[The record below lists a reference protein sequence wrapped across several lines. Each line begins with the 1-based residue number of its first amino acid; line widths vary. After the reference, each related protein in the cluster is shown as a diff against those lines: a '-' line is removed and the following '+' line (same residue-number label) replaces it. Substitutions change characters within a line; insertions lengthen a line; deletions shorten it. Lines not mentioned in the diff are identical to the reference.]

1 VTITCTAK
9 GGYHGGILNLTRSGF
24 DKLLFVSG
32 DQIPE
37 ESVTLAPNETRVWEG
52 IYAPLTHSEAK
63 DDISVTASFNEYV
76 SGEFLLEEEK
86 LTVVKLELEP
96 WVLREGYKNR
106 HIVGV
111 REVIACKD
119 IPNIG
124 VWGCVRGVLIGTD
137 YKTPLESDENTLFYQ
152 VDDFRFLFKLKIIS
166 PNIIVARNPQM
177 IDFGI
182 IENKSGGVGMES
194 QIYILPETV
203 SFSGISMEEI
213 PSVDGIHEGYFSN
226 SFFSRVWYHTEEMGA
241 GDWTNIKPDNYWATD
256 IAMMGE
262 ILPFETTN
270 GDMTYDASMGNWR
283 DGVITWYIQ
292 WGWGEFN
299 SEQGDL
305 PLGIIP
311 KRYDQTFSINNEGTL
326 SISKFGH
333 IVSRGTNNV
342 FYLNGTIVD
351 KSNLI
356 KKD

>member
-1 VTITCTAK
+1 MTSTK
-9 GGYHGGILNLTRSGF
+9 
-24 DKLLFVSG
+24 
-32 DQIPE
+32 
-37 ESVTLAPNETRVWEG
+37 
-52 IYAPLTHSEAK
+52 
-63 DDISVTASFNEYV
+63 SFHN
-76 SGEFLLEEEK
+76 
-86 LTVVKLELEP
+86 
-96 WVLREGYKNR
+96 
-106 HIVGV
+106 
-111 REVIACKD
+111 
-119 IPNIG
+119 
-124 VWGCVRGVLIGTD
+124 
-137 YKTPLESDENTLFYQ
+137 
-152 VDDFRFLFKLKIIS
+152 FRFLFKLKILS

-182 IENKSGGVGMES
+182 TENKSGGVGMES

-270 GDMTYDASMGNWR
+270 GDMTYDASLGNWR

-342 FYLNGTIVD
+342 FHLNGTIVD
-351 KSNLI
+351 KNNLI

>member
-1 VTITCTAK
+1 M
-9 GGYHGGILNLTRSGF
+9 
-24 DKLLFVSG
+24 
-32 DQIPE
+32 
-37 ESVTLAPNETRVWEG
+37 
-52 IYAPLTHSEAK
+52 
-63 DDISVTASFNEYV
+63 
-76 SGEFLLEEEK
+76 
-86 LTVVKLELEP
+86 TVVELEIEP
-96 WVLREGYKNR
+96 WVSKEGCVNR
-106 HIVGV
+106 HLIGV
-111 REVIACKD
+111 RENLNCYAYPDVGEWNESGSGRFEDEVTYVAPLISDESAIRYVVDGSHYDLDLIIIEPTAVIA
-119 IPNIG
+119 
-124 VWGCVRGVLIGTD
+124 R
-137 YKTPLESDENTLFYQ
+137 
-152 VDDFRFLFKLKIIS
+152 S
-166 PNIIVARNPQM
+166 PVAKN
-177 IDFGI
+177 FGLG
-182 IENKSGGVGMES
+182 NNVAGGAGMNV
-194 QIYILPETV
+194 QIYVLPETV

-226 SFFSRVWYHTEEMGA
+226 TFFSKVWYHTEEMGA
-241 GDWTNIKPDNYWATD
+241 GDWTNIKPDNFWATD
-256 IAMMGE
+256 IATLGE
-262 ILPFETTN
+262 MLPFEKPN

-283 DGVITWYIQ
+283 NGTITWYIQ